1 MAAKRKKP
9 VEPTWPQVHEAF
21 SDPTFNLSNWK
32 RHREPSCWNG
42 AVTIRRWRVTVEMV
56 DESPDVLKARLLK
69 LWRETD
75 NHHHWTPLK
84 AAAAKL
90 GYELPHAEMGVD
102 RKKAGAP

>member
-1 MAAKRKKP
+1 MTKRKR
-9 VEPTWPQVHEAF
+9 EPEQTWPQVFEGF
-21 SDPTFNLSNWK
+21 GDPTYYARKVL
-32 RHREPSCWNG
+32 HQREPSCGNG
-42 AVTIRRWRVTVEMV
+42 VVDIYRFRVTVERIEDPV
-56 DESPDVLKARLLK
+56 EVLKARLLK

-90 GYELPHAEMGVD
+90 GYELPRDEMGVE